1 MLCLVDI
8 WRKSVRFLKGNRG
21 RVVLGKREGWVGR
34 LGRIEG
40 GETAI
45 RMQCMREEQ
54 NFFKVLQKVQVY
66 FFAGHSRTKTG

>member
-45 RMQCMREEQ
+45 RM
-54 NFFKVLQKVQVY
+54 
-66 FFAGHSRTKTG
+66 